1 MPGDGQVTLLLQ
13 AVRDGDDAALGTL
26 FTLLYRELREIAH
39 RQLGGGTLGTTAVV
53 HEAYLKLLGSEGLS
67 AQDRGHFFALASR
80 VMRQI
85 LVDRARAQ
93 RAQKRGG
100 GAAHLPLDELLA
112 AAPDADASAAALLD
126 LDAALVRLEALDPR
140 LSRLIELRFFGGFEM
155 EEAATILGVTA
166 RTLRRDWRKARAFLY
181 AELYAEGGGEVA
193 P

>member
-13 AVRDGDDAALGTL
+13 AVRGGDDGALGTL

-39 RQLGGGTLGTTAVV
+39 RQLGGGSLGTTAVV
-53 HEAYLKLLGSEGLS
+53 HEAYLKLLGSEKLS
-67 AQDRGHFFALASR
+67 AEDRGHFFALSAR

-85 LVDRARAQ
+85 LVDHARAR
-93 RAQKRGG
+93 RAHKRGG
-100 GAAHLPLDELLA
+100 GAVHLPLDELLA
-112 AAPDADASAAALLD
+112 AAPDPDASAHALLD
-126 LDAALVRLEALDPR
+126 LDAALARLEGLDPR